1 MTGALAQSTVPD
13 STVPD
18 PHAPDSAAP
27 PAAGGSIRGSPA
39 VRSMRAIGTTAV
51 VAVTDCGRADEA
63 LARLADELSALDRT
77 CSRFR
82 PDSELRRLEQD
93 GRGRPVPV
101 SPLLFDAIDVACR
114 VAVQT
119 AGIVDPTVGSALIE
133 LGYDRDF
140 DQVDCGAP
148 GRAFEPRPAPGWWQ
162 IVLDP
167 RARTVSVPPG
177 VHLDLGATAKAFAA
191 DRAAARLASALG
203 CGALV
208 NLGGDVAVA
217 GTGPRNGWAVG
228 IASEC
233 TTDVARADQ
242 VVSIVDGGLATS
254 GTTARAWVRN
264 GRRVHHI
271 VDPWT
276 GDAAAAVW
284 TLVSVVAPTC
294 VEANAWSTAAVV
306 WGHDAVGNLN
316 ARGVP
321 ARLVDAA
328 GSVTT
333 CGSWPQGPDAVDPRP
348 ILGQPGQVR

>member
-1 MTGALAQSTVPD
+1 MTTALAESTTPD
-13 STVPD
+13 D
-18 PHAPDSAAP
+18 PGPGSSP
-27 PAAGGSIRGSPA
+27 PPVVDGTFDGPPA
-39 VRSMRAIGTTAV
+39 VRSMQAIGTTAV
-51 VAVTDCGRADEA
+51 VAVTDSRRADEA
-63 LARLADELSALDRT
+63 LALLAEDLSALDRT

-82 PDSELRRLEQD
+82 PDSELRRLEEF
-93 GRGRPVPV
+93 GRGRPVAV
-101 SPLLFDAIDVACR
+101 SPLLFEAIDVACR

-119 AGIVDPTVGSALIE
+119 AGIVDPTIGSALIE

-140 DQVDCGAP
+140 DELGSAQ

-167 RARTVSVPPG
+167 MARTVSVPEG
-177 VHLDLGATAKAFAA
+177 VHVDLGATAKALAA
-191 DRAAARLASALG
+191 DRAATRLAFTLG
-203 CGALV
+203 GGVLV

-217 GTGPRNGWAVG
+217 GTGPDHGWAVG

-233 TTDVARADQ
+233 TTDLARADQ

-254 GTTARAWVRN
+254 GTTARTWIRN

-276 GDAAAAVW
+276 GEAAEAVW
-284 TLVSVVAPTC
+284 SLVSVVAPTC

-306 WGHDAVGNLN
+306 WGHDAVGNLE

-321 ARLVDAA
+321 ARLVDAT

-333 CGSWPQGPDAVDPRP
+333 CGNWPKAPDPVDAGPTTRR
-348 ILGQPGQVR
+348 PGQVG

>member
-1 MTGALAQSTVPD
+1 
-13 STVPD
+13 
-18 PHAPDSAAP
+18 
-27 PAAGGSIRGSPA
+27 
-39 VRSMRAIGTTAV
+39 MRAIGTTAV
-51 VAVTDCGRADEA
+51 MAVTDHRLADEA
-63 LARLADELSALDRT
+63 LVLLTDELSALDRT

-82 PDSELRRLEQD
+82 PDSELRRLEEH
-93 GRGRPVPV
+93 GRGRPVAV
-101 SPLLFDAIDVACR
+101 SPLLFQAIDVACQ
-114 VAVQT
+114 VAVLT
-119 AGIVDPTVGSALIE
+119 AGIVDPTIGSALIE

-140 DQVDCGAP
+140 DEIDSVAP
-148 GRAFEPRPAPGWWQ
+148 RRAVEPRPAPGWWQ
-162 IVLDP
+162 IVLEP
-167 RARTVSVPPG
+167 VARTVSVPEG
-177 VHLDLGATAKAFAA
+177 VRVDLGATAKALAA
-191 DRAAARLASALG
+191 DRAATRLASTLG

-217 GTGPRNGWAVG
+217 GTGPRHGWAVG

-233 TTDVARADQ
+233 TTDVALADQ
-242 VVSIVDGGLATS
+242 VVSIIDGALATS
-254 GTTARAWVRN
+254 GTTARTWLRN

-276 GDAAAAVW
+276 GEAAAAVW
-284 TLVSVVAPTC
+284 SLVSVVAPTC

-333 CGSWPQGPDAVDPRP
+333 CDSWPKGPDPVDPRP
-348 ILGQPGQVR
+348 TFRPSGQVR

>member
-1 MTGALAQSTVPD
+1 MTTTVAEDTPDGSGPD
-13 STVPD
+13 S
-18 PHAPDSAAP
+18 SP
-27 PAAGGSIRGSPA
+27 PALVAGTIEGPPA

-51 VAVTDCGRADEA
+51 VAITDSSRADEA
-63 LARLADELSALDRT
+63 LALLADDLVALDRT

-82 PDSELRRLEQD
+82 PDSELRRLEEY
-93 GRGRPVPV
+93 GRGRPVAV
-101 SPLLFDAIDVACR
+101 SPLLFEAIDVACQ

-119 AGIVDPTVGSALIE
+119 AGIVDPTIGSALIE

-140 DQVDCGAP
+140 DELGSGARS
-148 GRAFEPRPAPGWWQ
+148 RAFEPRPAPGWWQ

-167 RARTVSVPPG
+167 EARTVSVPGG
-177 VHLDLGATAKAFAA
+177 VHVDLGATAKAFAA
-191 DRAAARLASALG
+191 DRAASRLASTLG

-217 GTGPRNGWAVG
+217 GTGPGHGWAVG

-254 GTTARAWVRN
+254 GTTARTWVRN

-276 GDAAAAVW
+276 GEAAEPVW
-284 TLVSVVAPTC
+284 SLVSVVAPTC

-306 WGHDAVGNLN
+306 WGHDAVGHLE

-321 ARLVDAA
+321 ARLVDAT

-333 CGSWPQGPDAVDPRP
+333 CGTWPQGVDPVDPRP
-348 ILGQPGQVR
+348 TTRPSGQVR

>member
-1 MTGALAQSTVPD
+1 MTGALAE
-13 STVPD
+13 
-18 PHAPDSAAP
+18 SAAP
-27 PAAGGSIRGSPA
+27 PAFDRALDGPAA

-51 VAVTDCGRADEA
+51 VAVTDGTRADEA
-63 LARLADELSALDRT
+63 LALLAAELSDLDRT

-82 PDSELRRLEQD
+82 PDSELRRLEEY
-93 GRGRPVPV
+93 GRGRPVVV
-101 SPLLFDAIDVACR
+101 SPLLFEAIDVACR

-119 AGIVDPTVGSALIE
+119 AGIVDPTIGSALIE

-140 DQVDCGAP
+140 DEIGSGGPA
-148 GRAFEPRPAPGWWQ
+148 RSFEPEPAPGWWQ
-162 IVLDP
+162 IVLEPVD
-167 RARTVSVPPG
+167 RTVSVPEG

-191 DRAAARLASALG
+191 DRAASRLASALG
-203 CGALV
+203 CGVLV

-217 GTGPRNGWAVG
+217 GPPPRHGWAVG

-233 TTDVARADQ
+233 TTDAVLADQ

-254 GTTARAWVRN
+254 GTTARTWVRD

-276 GDAAAAVW
+276 GEAAAAVW
-284 TLVSVVAPTC
+284 SLVSVVAPTC

-306 WGHDAVGNLN
+306 WGHDAVANLE

-333 CGSWPQGPDAVDPRP
+333 CGSWPQDPEPSDPRP
-348 ILGQPGQVR
+348 ILRPSGRVR

>member
-1 MTGALAQSTVPD
+1 MPS
-13 STVPD
+13 
-18 PHAPDSAAP
+18 
-27 PAAGGSIRGSPA
+27 
-39 VRSMRAIGTTAV
+39 IGTTAV
-51 VAVTDCGRADEA
+51 VAVTDTGRADEA
-63 LARLADELSALDRT
+63 LALLADDLDALDRA

-82 PDSELRRLEQD
+82 ADSELRRLEER
-93 GRGRPVPV
+93 GRGRPVVV
-101 SPLLFDAIDVACR
+101 SPLLFEVIDVACR

-119 AGIVDPTVGSALIE
+119 AGIVDPTIGSSLIE

-140 DQVDCGAP
+140 DELPSAAP
-148 GRAFEPRPAPGWWQ
+148 GRAFEPRPAPGWWK

-167 RARTVSVPPG
+167 AAGTVAVPEG
-177 VHLDLGATAKAFAA
+177 VHVDLGATAKAFAA
-191 DRAAARLASALG
+191 DRAARRLASTLG

-217 GTGPRNGWAVG
+217 GSPPRHGWPIG
-228 IASEC
+228 IAPEC
-233 TTDVARADQ
+233 RTEAARADQ
-242 VVSIVDGGLATS
+242 VVTISGGGLATS
-254 GTTARAWVRN
+254 GTTARTWIRN

-276 GDAAAAVW
+276 GEAAEAVW
-284 TLVSVVAPTC
+284 SFVSVVAPTC

-306 WGHDAVGNLN
+306 WGHDAVGHLD

-333 CGSWPQGPDAVDPRP
+333 CGSWPGGPDPV
-348 ILGQPGQVR
+348 GPGPATRRSGPVR

>member
-1 MTGALAQSTVPD
+1 MTTALAENTTPDGPGPD
-13 STVPD
+13 SS
-18 PHAPDSAAP
+18 APSAA
-27 PAAGGSIRGSPA
+27 AGTIDGPPA
-39 VRSMRAIGTTAV
+39 VRSMQAIGTTAV
-51 VAVTDCGRADEA
+51 VAVTDSSRADEA
-63 LARLADELSALDRT
+63 LTLLAEDLSALDRT

-82 PDSELRRLEQD
+82 PDSELRRLEEF
-93 GRGRPVPV
+93 GRGCPVVV
-101 SPLLFDAIDVACR
+101 SPLLFEAIDVACR

-119 AGIVDPTVGSALIE
+119 AGIVDPTIGSALIE

-140 DQVDCGAP
+140 DQLDSAQ
-148 GRAFEPRPAPGWWQ
+148 GRALEPRPAPGWWQ

-167 RARTVSVPPG
+167 SARTVSVPEG
-177 VHLDLGATAKAFAA
+177 VHVDLGATAKAFAA
-191 DRAAARLASALG
+191 DRAATRLASTLG

-217 GTGPRNGWAVG
+217 GTGPRHGWAVG

-233 TTDVARADQ
+233 TIDVARADQ

-254 GTTARAWVRN
+254 GTTARTWVRN

-276 GDAAAAVW
+276 GEAADPVW
-284 TLVSVVAPTC
+284 SLVSVVAPTC

-306 WGHDAVGNLN
+306 WGHDAVGNLE
-316 ARGVP
+316 ARGVS
-321 ARLVDAA
+321 ARLVDAT

-333 CGSWPQGPDAVDPRP
+333 RGSWPQGPDPVDPHPTTRRS
-348 ILGQPGQVR
+348 GQVR